1 MRNCALLFSGFLRFG
16 RLRSIQYVGSW
27 TEIPRKAAFQPKGI
41 HMKHAIST
49 YWPIA
54 ILLPILLAFYLH
66 TGEGRIA
73 AARHQEA
80 DVASV
85 SAELA
90 RAISLG
96 LVDDDRETPVES
108 VRKAL

>member
-1 MRNCALLFSGFLRFG
+1 
-16 RLRSIQYVGSW
+16 
-27 TEIPRKAAFQPKGI
+27 
-41 HMKHAIST
+41 MKHAIST

-73 AARHQEA
+73 AARHHQEA

-96 LVDDDRETPVES
+96 LVDDDERATPVES